1 MDQALRAPRGRTAAG
16 LGTLLVGTL
25 AFFLGLGRA
34 SAQLPMDVQGLRG
47 GRYVG
52 SAAPVERD
60 PRAILG
66 LGYAFTESVL
76 SGDGTDKH
84 HRMYGEAAAA
94 WAPWRYLQVSLGFDA
109 RYDKHSGLDGADSG
123 GALSTA
129 IATRHAFQLGDH
141 WAIGARTA
149 LRFPPAED
157 IGLGLKGVSPELG
170 AIASYLLAPSQELTL
185 NVGYRFDRS
194 LEAVEFPD
202 RLRPGDRVALQIS
215 QYDALLLGLL
225 YAMPIGPVV
234 ASAEWS
240 WDVATGSGAP
250 SAIDSPMRVRL
261 GAQMKIKERFLP
273 GVELGV
279 SPSGRPTLDERRVR
293 IEPRMWFALTCG
305 IRFAASKRE
314 VALPAA
320 VQPAVEETK
329 LEPSVLEVKVR
340 DPSGA
345 PVAGASVQLAVEGD
359 RKEATA
365 SEDGAVEL
373 ELRPTREHTLSVSA
387 SGFQPQTVMVQGNAG
402 RQSIEV
408 SLARVLPEGEI
419 KGNVRSLRGGQPVK
433 ARITIAPLGTVVNSD
448 DKGNFVVDVPPGQY
462 TLEIEAQGYE
472 PQTRAAQ
479 VERLGVTIIVVDLRR
494 APK

>member
-1 MDQALRAPRGRTAAG
+1 M
-16 LGTLLVGTL
+16 
-25 AFFLGLGRA
+25 
-34 SAQLPMDVQGLRG
+34 
-47 GRYVG
+47 
-52 SAAPVERD
+52 ERD

-66 LGYAFTESVL
+66 LGYAYTEGVL

-84 HRMYGEAAAA
+84 HRLFGEAAAA
-94 WAPWRYLQVSLGFDA
+94 WAPWQFLQLSLGFDG

-123 GALSTA
+123 GALGTQ
-129 IATRHAFQLGDH
+129 IATRHAYQLDEH
-141 WAIGARTA
+141 WAFGARTA
-149 LRFPPAED
+149 LRFPPALNMGD
-157 IGLGLKGVSPELG
+157 GLKGVSPELG
-170 AIASYLLAPSQELTL
+170 AIATYLFTPRQELTL

-194 LEAVEFPD
+194 NNAIDENKV
-202 RLRPGDRVALQIS
+202 LRPGDTLATQIS
-215 QYDALLLGLL
+215 DYDALLLGLL
-225 YAMPIGPVV
+225 YAMPIGPVM

-240 WDVATGSGAP
+240 WDVATGSSAP

-261 GAQMKIKERFLP
+261 AAQMKLKERFLP

-279 SPSGRPTLDERRVR
+279 SPSGRPPIDVRGVR

-305 IRFAASKRE
+305 ISFAASKRE
-314 VALPAA
+314 VSLPEP
-320 VQPAVEETK
+320 VQPVVVETTP
-329 LEPSVLEVKVR
+329 EPSLLAVKVL

-345 PVAGASVQLAVEGD
+345 PVDGAAVQLAVEGD
-359 RKEATA
+359 RKEATTNA
-365 SEDGAVEL
+365 EGTVEL
-373 ELRPTREHTLSVSA
+373 ELRPALEHALSVSA
-387 SGFQPQTVMVQGNAG
+387 QGYQQQTVKVQGTAG
-402 RQSIEV
+402 RQTVEV

-419 KGNVRSLRGGQPVK
+419 KGNVRSLRGGQPIK

-448 DKGNFVVDVPPGQY
+448 DRGNFVVDVPPGQY